1 MTPWQLVLSP
11 HPVAA
16 VTRADRHRLVSTSGC
31 GACGRLSPARL
42 RRVPARRG
50 TCVSTVRPPSQ
61 PSTSRRETRSA
72 TASTASTGFSLLLG
86 SSPSGWVPRLPAP
99 RTSIP
104 LPRVRLPWMRLPLSS
119 GTGALVG
126 PRRRRGVNSTLS
138 WEVAAIRMTATDPGG
153 GERLHR
159 CQISEGAASW
169 VRVLL
174 VASGW
179 MPRVDGLWRS
189 LVAHLTGGQGVVGSN
204 PASPTRS

>member
-1 MTPWQLVLSP
+1 M
-11 HPVAA
+11 
-16 VTRADRHRLVSTSGC
+16 
-31 GACGRLSPARL
+31 
-42 RRVPARRG
+42 
-50 TCVSTVRPPSQ
+50 
-61 PSTSRRETRSA
+61 
-72 TASTASTGFSLLLG
+72 
-86 SSPSGWVPRLPAP
+86 PAP

-138 WEVAAIRMTATDPGG
+138 WEAAAIRMTATDPGG

-204 PASPTRS
+204 PASPTKYKHPHRRRCGFLFANTLLQQGCFVSPAISASISVTSVTPITTMEYIYSYFSFWNLLPSWLRSSKRCNDGTYPTPQPYVPTFC